1 MPVVICPPY
10 FSPILLEQLN
20 KAGYDPYFDYN
31 LSLMHME
38 GADGST
44 AFVDQMGNPPTLIG
58 GTVSMSTLVSR
69 VGTSSASFL
78 GTAGLRVP
86 TPAVGTADF
95 TIECWIQINNPNTD
109 TPYIFDTRP
118 TGVGSGL
125 YSAASYNFITKT
137 LSYTSNTTNAPGIAA
152 TFTFDPNRW
161 YHFAVARV
169 SGVTKMFVDG
179 NMVGS
184 AYPDVNSLIGTNL
197 TWGWNNALSTQGLIG
212 YIDEA
217 RMTAGVGRYV
227 TTFDP
232 PTTAF
237 PNQFANSLSDPYFG
251 SNSSLL
257 HLDGNNGDNN
267 TIPLSSIVETTGLT
281 TFIAN
286 GTAGAV
292 STSATVFKFGSG
304 SLNFTG
310 AGWLRDV
317 SSLGAMAFGTG
328 NFTMEA
334 WVYIPSTTSGAY
346 RSIFSS
352 RAGSSTSDS
361 TVGAFGINPSGSLYW
376 YTGGFICNGGP
387 TIAAN
392 TWTHVALVR
401 NGTTVSAYVNGA
413 LASSGAGG
421 ASHVSPAGF
430 GFGANSQAGDE
441 LFTGY
446 IDEARITKGVAR
458 YTAPF
463 AVPTAPFGNNVTD
476 DPNYASTVLLMR
488 GDSVSL
494 DISDLSPNNLTISKL
509 GNVGTSIYS
518 PYVHTG
524 GSLVFNGTDAYL
536 SISDHIGVQP
546 GPADFTIEFW
556 WRPTDTNGNNHTVL
570 AKGLGMQFVQNS
582 NALQVMLSLSNNTTY
597 FMNSTVGTIV
607 ANTWYHVALVRSGT
621 TYTPYLN
628 GVAGPTGIQSNP
640 PSTGTSPMTIGG
652 QVGAAYM
659 KGHIT
664 NVRMVKQA
672 LYTGNFVPPSG
683 APFAVVQDATFL
695 ALLSPLMKT
704 IYDSTGLN
712 TFTSYGTASLR
723 TAIKRF
729 GTASLYLDGTG
740 YMKDVDSTSMVFG
753 TNNYTIEAWIYTTT
767 SSTTFRS
774 ILSSRPIA
782 GNLQGSASLG
792 VSGTGFPY
800 WYSGAAYVVAGPAG
814 TIPNN
819 MWTHLA
825 ICRIGTTTT
834 MYVNGVSVA
843 TTTGDTI
850 NYNIV
855 GTYIGSNGDGS
866 EPYIGHLDDLRITKG
881 VARYTTNFV
890 PVQNAFAST
899 SAVNNVY
906 DPNTSCVL
914 DFDATPIVDVL
925 GLTTLI
931 NTNVTASTQSFVRNG
946 AGYFNGAAY
955 LTATTSSAFTF
966 GTSDFTI
973 ECFVKSAVY
982 GGTNTIV
989 DTRTAT
995 NSTTGALLY
1004 INTSGQL
1011 CTIVADSGLVASTV
1025 SMTLNRWHHI
1035 ALVRSGGVVKTYL
1048 NGNVAGSGIGSGSI
1062 TDATFSVG
1070 KQNAA
1075 VTDLFTGFVDTF
1087 VVTKNVAKYT
1097 TTFTPTT

>member
-38 GADGST
+38 GADGAT
-44 AFVDQMGNPPTLIG
+44 TFVEQMGNPPTLIG
-58 GTVSMSTLVSR
+58 GTVSISTSVYR
-69 VGTSSASFL
+69 VGTSSASFP

-137 LSYTSNTTNAPGIAA
+137 LSYTSNTTNAPGITA

-161 YHFAVARV
+161 YHFAVSRV
-169 SGVTKMFVDG
+169 NGITKMFVDG
-179 NMVGS
+179 NIVGA
-184 AYPDVNSLIGTNL
+184 AYPDANSLIGTNL
-197 TWGWNNALSTQGLIG
+197 TWGWNNALSTQGLLG
-212 YIDEA
+212 YVDEA

-227 TTFDP
+227 TAFDP
-232 PTTAF
+232 PSTAF

-251 SNSSLL
+251 STSALL

-267 TIPLSSIVETTGLT
+267 TIPLNTIAEATGRT
-281 TFIAN
+281 TFIAA

-292 STSATVFKFGSG
+292 SSSSSIFKFGNG
-304 SLNFTG
+304 SLNFSGTG
-310 AGWLRDV
+310 FLRSTDAA
-317 SSLGAMAFGTG
+317 GAMAFGTG

-334 WVYIPSTTSGAY
+334 WVYIPSTTSAAY

-352 RAGSSTSDS
+352 RAGSSTSDA

-401 NGTTVSAYVNGA
+401 NGSTISAYVNGA
-413 LASSGAGG
+413 LASSGTSS
-421 ASHVSPAGF
+421 ASYVSPVGF
-430 GFGANSQAGDE
+430 GFGANSQVGDE
-441 LFTGY
+441 LFAGY
-446 IDEARITKGVAR
+446 IDDARITKDVAR

-463 AVPTAPFGNNVTD
+463 TVPTAPFGNNTTD
-476 DPNYASTVLLMR
+476 DPNYTSTWLLMH
-488 GDSVSL
+488 GDGVNL
-494 DISDLSPNNLTISKL
+494 NISDLSSNNLTISKF
-509 GNVGTSIYS
+509 GNVNTSIYS
-518 PYVHTG
+518 PYVNTG
-524 GSLVFNGTDAYL
+524 GSLVFNGADAYL
-536 SISDHIGVQP
+536 SIADHVGIQP
-546 GPADFTIEFW
+546 GPADFTFEFW
-556 WRPTDTNGNNHTVL
+556 WRPTDISITGRTVI

-582 NALQVMLSLSNNTTY
+582 STLQVMLSISNDTTY
-597 FMNSTVGTIV
+597 FMNVAIGTIV
-607 ANTWYHVALVRSGT
+607 ANTWYHAALVRNGT
-621 TYTPYLN
+621 TYTAYLN
-628 GVAGPTGIQSNP
+628 GVAGPTGTQSNS
-640 PSTGTSPMTIGG
+640 PSTGTAPMTIGG
-652 QVGAAYM
+652 QVGSAYM

-672 LYTGNFVPPSG
+672 LYTSNFVPPM
-683 APFAVVQDATFL
+683 APFAVSQDTTFL
-695 ALLSPLMKT
+695 TLLSPLMKT
-704 IYDSTGLN
+704 IYDSTGKN
-712 TFTSYGTASLR
+712 TFTSYGTAALR
-723 TAIKRF
+723 TANKRF
-729 GTASLYLDGTG
+729 GTASLYLDGSG

-753 TNNYTIEAWIYTTT
+753 TGNFTIEAWVYTTT
-767 SSTTFRS
+767 TSTTFRTIYS
-774 ILSSRPIA
+774 ARTVA
-782 GNLQGSASLG
+782 GNIPGAASLG
-792 VSGTGFPY
+792 ISGTGFPY
-800 WYSGAAYVVAGPAG
+800 WYQGAAYVVSGPASF
-814 TIPNN
+814 PNN
-819 MWTHLA
+819 TWTHLA
-825 ICRIGTTTT
+825 VCRIGTNTT

-866 EPYIGHLDDLRITKG
+866 EPYIGHMDDLRITKG

-890 PVQNAFAST
+890 PVQNAFASA